1 MIARDLIKDDVPPIK
16 PFESMEKALE
26 WMDEF
31 RVSHLPVVDG
41 SKYYGLVTENMIY
54 DCNEASLPVS
64 ELNLTMN
71 RPFVFEDVHVYKVMQ
86 MVAELKLSVVPIL
99 NKKEKYIGLS
109 TMKQLMDYLT
119 NTSSISEAG
128 SVIVLEINQF
138 DYSLAHISQIVES
151 NDAKVLTSFITS
163 SLDSKMMDVTIKINR
178 TNIEAVLQT
187 FYRYDY
193 KVKASFSDDEFEQDM
208 KKRYQGLMKYLNM

>member
-1 MIARDLIKDDVPPIK
+1 
-16 PFESMEKALE
+16 
-26 WMDEF
+26 
-31 RVSHLPVVDG
+31 
-41 SKYYGLVTENMIY
+41 
-54 DCNEASLPVS
+54 
-64 ELNLTMN
+64 
-71 RPFVFEDVHVYKVMQ
+71 
-86 MVAELKLSVVPIL
+86 
-99 NKKEKYIGLS
+99 
-109 TMKQLMDYLT
+109 MDYLT

-193 KVKASFSDDEFEQDM
+193 KVKASFSEDEFEQDI
-208 KKRYQGLMKYLNM
+208 KKRYQGLMKFLNM

>member
-1 MIARDLIKDDVPPIK
+1 M
-16 PFESMEKALE
+16 
-26 WMDEF
+26 
-31 RVSHLPVVDG
+31 H
-41 SKYYGLVTENMIY
+41 
-54 DCNEASLPVS
+54 
-64 ELNLTMN
+64 
-71 RPFVFEDVHVYKVMQ
+71 
-86 MVAELKLSVVPIL
+86 IL

-151 NDAKVLTSFITS
+151 NDAKVLSSFITS

-187 FYRYDY
+187 FYRYNY

>member
-16 PFESMEKALE
+16 PFESMEKALD

-41 SKYYGLVTENMIY
+41 NKYYGLVSENMIY
-54 DCNEASLPVS
+54 DCNEPSQPVS
-64 ELNLTMN
+64 DLNLTMN
-71 RPFVFEDVHVYKVMQ
+71 RPFVYEDVHIYKVMQ
-86 MVAELKLSVVPIL
+86 VVAELKLSVVPIL

-109 TMKQLMDYLT
+109 TMKQLMNFLT
-119 NTSSISEAG
+119 NSSSVAESG

-138 DYSLAHISQIVES
+138 DYSLAHVAQIVES
-151 NDAKVLTSFITS
+151 NDAKILSSYITS
-163 SLDSKMMDVTIKINR
+163 SVDSKMIDVTIKVNR
-178 TNIEAVLQT
+178 INIEGILQT

-193 KVKASFSDDEFEQDM
+193 NVKASFSDAEFEQDM
-208 KKRYQGLMKYLNM
+208 KIRYQGLMKYLNM

>member
-41 SKYYGLVTENMIY
+41 SKYYGLVSENMIY

-193 KVKASFSDDEFEQDM
+193 KVKASFSEDEFEQDM

>member
-41 SKYYGLVTENMIY
+41 SKYYGLVSENMIY

-193 KVKASFSDDEFEQDM
+193 KVKASFSEDEFEQDI
-208 KKRYQGLMKYLNM
+208 KKRYQGLMKFLNM

>member
-41 SKYYGLVTENMIY
+41 TKYYGLVSENMIY

-193 KVKASFSDDEFEQDM
+193 KVKASFSEDEFEQDM

>member
-193 KVKASFSDDEFEQDM
+193 KVKASFSEDEFEQDM

>member
-86 MVAELKLSVVPIL
+86 MVAEFKLSVVPIL

-151 NDAKVLTSFITS
+151 NDAKVLSSFITS

-193 KVKASFSDDEFEQDM
+193 KVKASFSEDEFEQDM

>member
-41 SKYYGLVTENMIY
+41 SKYYGLVSENMIY

-187 FYRYDY
+187 FYRYNY

>member
-41 SKYYGLVTENMIY
+41 TKYYGLVTENMIY

>member
-151 NDAKVLTSFITS
+151 NDAKVLSSFITS

-193 KVKASFSDDEFEQDM
+193 KVKASFSEDEFEQDM

>member
-16 PFESMEKALE
+16 PFESMEKALD

-31 RVSHLPVVDG
+31 RVTHLPVVDG
-41 SKYYGLVTENMIY
+41 SKYYGLVSENMIY
-54 DCNEASLPVS
+54 ECNEASLPVS
-64 ELNLTMN
+64 ELKLTMN

-193 KVKASFSDDEFEQDM
+193 KVKASFSEDEFEQDM